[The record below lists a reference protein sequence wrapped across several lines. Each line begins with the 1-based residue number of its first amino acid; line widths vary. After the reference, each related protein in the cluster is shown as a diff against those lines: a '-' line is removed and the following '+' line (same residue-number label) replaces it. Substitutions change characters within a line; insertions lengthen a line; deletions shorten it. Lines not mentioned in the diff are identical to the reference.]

1 MFLGIGLCDE
11 LAEAAVAR
19 EFAEVGWDR
28 FPTRRSSRDDIDVM
42 VQMRRGRRSWCDCG
56 VGYTGAVLSQ
66 SVYGNESLRF
76 SVL

>member
-19 EFAEVGWDR
+19 KFAEVDWDR

-42 VQMRRGRRSWCDCG
+42 VQ
-56 VGYTGAVLSQ
+56 
-66 SVYGNESLRF
+66 
-76 SVL
+76 